1 MTKKLLTGL
10 VFCMALTAVFPILF
24 LICGSFMGNM
34 EIRELLMPV
43 LEIWRLCFLETD
55 APVSYYDALCGASS

>member
-34 EIRELLMPV
+34 EIRELLMP
-43 LEIWRLCFLETD
+43 LRQIRIYT
-55 APVSYYDALCGASS
+55 